1 VDITEDLSLLI
12 FFATP
17 GREEDAEGGSSDA

>member
-12 FFATP
+12 FFAKP
-17 GREEDAEGGSSDA
+17 GREEDEEGDRSAA